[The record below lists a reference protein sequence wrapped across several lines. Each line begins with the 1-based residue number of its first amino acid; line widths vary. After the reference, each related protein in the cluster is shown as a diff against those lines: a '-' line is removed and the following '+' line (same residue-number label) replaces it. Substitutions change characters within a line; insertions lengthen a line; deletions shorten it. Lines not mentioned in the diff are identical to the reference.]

1 MFTRINFTT
10 PGLTAL
16 FTVVLVAAQT
26 SVTMAATPR
35 PATGTFFPT
44 VVGSISA
51 RVADGN
57 TFLEI
62 TGQIGAWTGTI
73 AGTTSEDISGVIH
86 KDGSTNFSGQ
96 LTCLCTV
103 DGRSGTMTVRFNLS
117 GDATGFTGNYRITAS
132 GGGLAGLR
140 GQGTLLSPPTFP
152 GTYTGTYHFE

>member
-1 MFTRINFTT
+1 MFMRINITT
-10 PGLTAL
+10 HVLTTL

-26 SVTMAATPR
+26 SVTMASTPR

-44 VVGSISA
+44 AVGSVA
-51 RVADGN
+51 VRVADGN

-62 TGQIGAWTGTI
+62 TGQTGAWTGTI
-73 AGTTSEDISGVIH
+73 AGTTSEDIRGVIH

-96 LTCLCTV
+96 LTCVCTV
-103 DGRSGTMTVRFNLS
+103 DGRSGTMTVHFNLS
-117 GDATGFTGNYRITAS
+117 GDATGFTGNYRIITS

-140 GQGTLLSPPTFP
+140 GQGTLVSPPSFP